1 MRISDW
7 SSDVCSSDLASRPQL
22 SARRAGFPP
31 NPLLHSGIFWGYA
44 TFGSGGVALFH
55 ISVQAGRFDPATAN
69 RRGYLAMVEL
79 VSAYQHPINPPDRL
93 EKLGTT
99 NDGTLDRHSETELLI
114 EMRGH
119 WCEDHMYYS

>member
-22 SARRAGFPP
+22 SARRAGFPR

-69 RRGYLAMVEL
+69 RRGCIAMVEL
-79 VSAYQHPINPPDRL
+79 VSDYHHPINPLDLL
-93 EKLGTT
+93 EELGTA
-99 NDGTLDRHSETELLI
+99 NDWTLDRHSESELLI
-114 EMRGH
+114 DKRSEETKH
-119 WCEDHMYYS
+119 ALH

>member
-1 MRISDW
+1 MLPPSPRQVLPPPRPAATAKCPRATADAAAFFP
-7 SSDVCSSDLASRPQL
+7 ASRPQL

-69 RRGYLAMVEL
+69 RR
-79 VSAYQHPINPPDRL
+79 DRKSTRL
-93 EKLGTT
+93 
-99 NDGTLDRHSETELLI
+99 NSSH
-114 EMRGH
+114 
-119 WCEDHMYYS
+119 